1 MRIQLRSYAI
11 DIRREGVDLLMP
23 ALNRYIAA
31 RVAINGGNDRV
42 LFAEYPVRHA
52 PELIRATLK
61 KKKGVIIATVFEN
74 VDGKMVISSYPNYIF
89 AFSRNNSLLR

>member
-1 MRIQLRSYAI
+1 
-11 DIRREGVDLLMP
+11 MP

-31 RVAINGGNDRV
+31 RVAINGGNDHV

-52 PELIRATLK
+52 PELIRATLR
-61 KKKGVIIATVFEN
+61 KKKGIIIASVFEN

-89 AFSRNNSLLR
+89 AFSRNNSLLKQTREPFIDLVAAGIP